1 MMSAY
6 IFHYFYYQKAI
17 TPFSKVLV
25 ELDTPLIQNQTMT
38 MTFLSPPPTAINTLT
53 QSQQHSNRG
62 ETGHEDI
69 EWETGQKNTN
79 DRATLIPF
87 VHEMSSVPSGAP

>member
-6 IFHYFYYQKAI
+6 IFHYFYYQKAT

-79 DRATLIPF
+79 ERAVSSPVVHGMSLIPKT
-87 VHEMSSVPSGAP
+87 A